1 MLPKVN
7 DFHSFGLISDSN
19 SGVLICVHLQ
29 KPTSVALQRAGLCLG
44 ATVVA
49 CVHGKAGGKMQRMSK
64 QHLQGGLGSDG
75 SSIRGRSRK
84 PLEAGWCS
92 EGGPGRGM
100 RRLIFLPITEREKQ
114 GLTMM
119 VRRQVC
125 AGRHKCPLSGLD
137 SVQRARCPQK
147 SRSPCALGARQ
158 GGNPGVGE
166 VIPAAGGSW
175 AEMPA
180 AGTQAAPNL
189 HQGGG
194 LNTPGAQEDSSPNF
208 I

>member
-1 MLPKVN
+1 MN
-7 DFHSFGLISDSN
+7 GFRSFGLISDSN

-29 KPTSVALQRAGLCLG
+29 KPTPVALQRAGLCLG
-44 ATVVA
+44 ATVVV
-49 CVHGKAGGKMQRMSK
+49 CVLGKAGGKTQRMSK
-64 QHLQGGLGSDG
+64 QLQGGLGSDG
-75 SSIRGRSRK
+75 SSVRRCSRK

-100 RRLIFLPITEREKQ
+100 GRLIFLPITEREKRE
-114 GLTMM
+114 LTMM
-119 VRRQVC
+119 VRSQVC
-125 AGRHKCPLSGLD
+125 AGRHRCPLSGLD

-147 SRSPCALGARQ
+147 SQSPCALEARQ
-158 GGNPGVGE
+158 GGSPGVGE

-180 AGTQAAPNL
+180 ARTQAAPNL